1 MVLKLLKEYGF
12 YLLLLAIISE
22 IALPFILAHYYPN
35 YSQINNLISTFGET
49 DSPTKWAFKIW
60 EIINGTLFV
69 LSAPAIY
76 ERFKETNQ
84 KFSLILSLMVVV
96 FGIGDCI
103 ITGLFDRAANE
114 SEVDFTSLLHNYASG
129 AGFVALLLGTF
140 LLFLLYRQ
148 EKNEIFIVFL
158 PLIFIA
164 AMVFMFLFAMPKIPI
179 ISQFQVSHRGL
190 WQRLNLWFLYL
201 PYFLTAIQ
209 SLLIKKS

>member
-1 MVLKLLKEYGF
+1 MKLLKEYGF
-12 YLLLLAIISE
+12 YLLLLAIVSE
-22 IALPFILAHYYPN
+22 IALPFILAKYYPN
-35 YSQINNLISTFGET
+35 YSQINDLISTFGET

-69 LSAPAIY
+69 LSGPAIFQ
-76 ERFKETNQ
+76 RFKETNSQ
-84 KFSLILSLMVVV
+84 LAFVLSLMVIL

-103 ITGLFDRAANE
+103 ITGIFDRAANS

-129 AGFVALLLGTF
+129 AGFVALLVGTL
-140 LLFLLYRQ
+140 LLFLLYQ
-148 EKNEIFIVFL
+148 KEKNSVMIILL

-164 AMVFMFLFAMPKIPI
+164 ALIFMFLFAMPKIPI

-201 PYFLTAIQ
+201 PYFIAALQ
-209 SLLIKKS
+209 SLFTKSA

>member
-1 MVLKLLKEYGF
+1 
-12 YLLLLAIISE
+12 
-22 IALPFILAHYYPN
+22 
-35 YSQINNLISTFGET
+35 
-49 DSPTKWAFKIW
+49 
-60 EIINGTLFV
+60 
-69 LSAPAIY
+69 
-76 ERFKETNQ
+76 
-84 KFSLILSLMVVV
+84 MVVV

-201 PYFLTAIQ
+201 PYFLSAIQ

>member
-1 MVLKLLKEYGF
+1 MKILKEYGF

-22 IALPFILAHYYPN
+22 IALPFILARYYPN

-60 EIINGTLFV
+60 EIINGSLFV

-76 ERFKETNQ
+76 ERFKETNHR
-84 KFSLILSLMVVV
+84 FALILSLLVVV
-96 FGIGDCI
+96 FGLGDCI
-103 ITGLFDRAANE
+103 ITGLFDRAANQ

-129 AGFVALLLGTF
+129 AGFVALLIGTL

-148 EKNEIFIVFL
+148 EKNELFTIFL
-158 PLIFIA
+158 PLIFLA

-179 ISQFQVSHRGL
+179 ISQFQISHRAL

-201 PYFLTAIQ
+201 PYFITAIQ
-209 SLLIKKS
+209 SLLNKKA

>member
-1 MVLKLLKEYGF
+1 MKILKEYGF

-22 IALPFILAHYYPN
+22 IALPFILARYYPN

-60 EIINGTLFV
+60 EIINGSLFV

-76 ERFKETNQ
+76 DRFKETNHR
-84 KFSLILSLMVVV
+84 FALILSLLVVV
-96 FGIGDCI
+96 FGLGDCI
-103 ITGLFDRAANE
+103 ITGLFDRAANQ

-129 AGFVALLLGTF
+129 AGFVALLIGTL

-148 EKNEIFIVFL
+148 EKNELFTIFL
-158 PLIFIA
+158 PLIFLV

-179 ISQFQVSHRGL
+179 ISQFQISHRGL

-209 SLLIKKS
+209 SLLNKKA

>member
-1 MVLKLLKEYGF
+1 MKILKEYGF

-22 IALPFILAHYYPN
+22 IALPFILARYYPN

-49 DSPTKWAFKIW
+49 DSPTKWAIKIW
-60 EIINGTLFV
+60 EIINGSLFV

-76 ERFKETNQ
+76 ERFKETNHR
-84 KFSLILSLMVVV
+84 FALILSLLVVV
-96 FGIGDCI
+96 FGLGDCI
-103 ITGLFDRAANE
+103 ITGLFDRAANQ

-129 AGFVALLLGTF
+129 AGFVALLIGTL

-148 EKNEIFIVFL
+148 EKNELFTIFL
-158 PLIFIA
+158 PLIFLA

-179 ISQFQVSHRGL
+179 ISQFQISHRGL

-209 SLLIKKS
+209 SLLNKKA

>member
-1 MVLKLLKEYGF
+1 MKILKEYGF

-22 IALPFILAHYYPN
+22 IALPFILARYYPN

-60 EIINGTLFV
+60 EIINGSLFV

-76 ERFKETNQ
+76 ERFKETNHR
-84 KFSLILSLMVVV
+84 FALILSLLVVV
-96 FGIGDCI
+96 FGLGDCI
-103 ITGLFDRAANE
+103 ITGLFDRAANQ

-129 AGFVALLLGTF
+129 AGFVALLIGTL

-148 EKNEIFIVFL
+148 EKNELFTIFL
-158 PLIFIA
+158 PLIFLA

-179 ISQFQVSHRGL
+179 ISQFQISHRGL

-201 PYFLTAIQ
+201 PYFLTTIQ
-209 SLLIKKS
+209 NLLNKKA